1 MLEMDIWEN
10 IVPLCPDGIIGV
22 DQKGIVVVFNKAAE
36 KLIGYSM
43 DEVIGKLHI
52 TQIYHPETLA
62 RHIKKL
68 IYSPEHGGAGVLEG
82 YEVDV
87 ATKQG
92 QTVPIRLSA
101 TLIHKDGREIGSV
114 GFFHDLTLKKEM
126 EARLLELSITDGLT
140 GLFNHRHFYS
150 VLSKELE
157 RAHRYNRPFS
167 LIVLDLDNF
176 KQCND
181 QFGHIEGDNILRI
194 VGETAKELLRTTDSA
209 FRYGGDEFVIVLPE
223 TILKSASTR
232 RRKVPEDIQIQMPLP
247 GIFGKSRR
255 IQSHAKSGSCAGQPR
270 RRCRVPDEKGGSGH
284 VRGEKKRRRQYHGG
298 RYEDRKIRE
307 LTVDC
312 RKAIADFRHIVF
324 QIPSPVTRPCPH
336 AFPYLS

>member
-1 MLEMDIWEN
+1 MFKMDIWEY

-62 RHIKKL
+62 RHVKKL
-68 IYSPEHGGAGVLEG
+68 IYGLEHGGAGVLEG
-82 YEVDV
+82 FEVDV

-92 QTVPIRLSA
+92 LTVPIRLSA
-101 TLIHKDGREIGSV
+101 TLIHRDGREIGSV

-140 GLFNHRHFYS
+140 GLFNHRHFHS
-150 VLSKELE
+150 VLSTELE

-167 LIVLDLDNF
+167 LIVIDLDNF

-181 QFGHIEGDNILRI
+181 QFGHIEGDNILRS
-194 VGETAKELLRTTDSA
+194 VGDTAKELLRTTDSA

-223 TILKSASTR
+223 TSLESASTVAEKF
-232 RRKVPEDIQIQMPLP
+232 RKAFKSKCPCRASSENADVFRATLSLGVAQAGQGEEAESLMKRADLAMYEAKKSGGDRTMEAGMKI
-247 GIFGKSRR
+247 GKS
-255 IQSHAKSGSCAGQPR
+255 
-270 RRCRVPDEKGGSGH
+270 
-284 VRGEKKRRRQYHGG
+284 
-298 RYEDRKIRE
+298 
-307 LTVDC
+307 
-312 RKAIADFRHIVF
+312 
-324 QIPSPVTRPCPH
+324 VT
-336 AFPYLS
+336 

>member
-1 MLEMDIWEN
+1 MLKMDIWEY

-68 IYSPEHGGAGVLEG
+68 IYSSEHGGAGVLEG
-82 YEVDV
+82 FEVDV

-92 QTVPIRLSA
+92 LTVPIRLSA

-140 GLFNHRHFYS
+140 GLFNHRHFYC

-157 RAHRYNRPFS
+157 RAHRYSRPFS
-167 LIVLDLDNF
+167 LIVMDLDNF

-194 VGETAKELLRTTDSA
+194 VGDTAKELLRTTDSA

-223 TILKSASTR
+223 TILESASTVAEKFR
-232 RRKVPEDIQIQMPLP
+232 EAFKSKCPYRICSKKAGAFKATLSLGVAQAGPGEDAESLMKRADMAMYEAKKSGGDRTMEAGMKI
-247 GIFGKSRR
+247 GKSV
-255 IQSHAKSGSCAGQPR
+255 S
-270 RRCRVPDEKGGSGH
+270 
-284 VRGEKKRRRQYHGG
+284 
-298 RYEDRKIRE
+298 
-307 LTVDC
+307 
-312 RKAIADFRHIVF
+312 
-324 QIPSPVTRPCPH
+324 
-336 AFPYLS
+336 

>member
-1 MLEMDIWEN
+1 MLKMDIWEY

-22 DQKGIVVVFNKAAE
+22 DQKGIVIVFNKAAE

-43 DEVIGKLHI
+43 EEVIGKLHI

-68 IYSPEHGGAGVLEG
+68 IYSPEHGGVGVLEG

-92 QTVPIRLSA
+92 LTVPIRLSA

-140 GLFNHRHFYS
+140 GLFNHRHFHF

-223 TILKSASTR
+223 TILGSASTVAEKL
-232 RRKVPEDIQIQMPLP
+232 RKAFKSKCPYRASSEKADAFRATLSLGVAQASRGEEAESLMKRADLAMYEAKKSGGDRTMEAGMKI
-247 GIFGKSRR
+247 GKSV
-255 IQSHAKSGSCAGQPR
+255 G
-270 RRCRVPDEKGGSGH
+270 
-284 VRGEKKRRRQYHGG
+284 
-298 RYEDRKIRE
+298 
-307 LTVDC
+307 
-312 RKAIADFRHIVF
+312 
-324 QIPSPVTRPCPH
+324 
-336 AFPYLS
+336 